1 MINEYILLLC
11 ITFFFTYTSNKIILL
26 WSLRKQ
32 YIIKFFMSLNTNLI
46 YDHNWINID
55 NASQAIENVRKKAY
69 SHIKSQL
76 LYELCDIENNAD
88 VRYLLITRLPI
99 RIQTQEKDF
108 LNKGYKIKKIIGNYI
123 QTHKNKKMIDVSGS
137 YGVNII
143 GNDYYKN

>member
-1 MINEYILLLC
+1 
-11 ITFFFTYTSNKIILL
+11 
-26 WSLRKQ
+26 
-32 YIIKFFMSLNTNLI
+32 MSLNTNLI

-108 LNKGYKIKKIIGNYI
+108 FK
-123 QTHKNKKMIDVSGS
+123 
-137 YGVNII
+137 
-143 GNDYYKN
+143 